1 MPAPGVMVV
10 VIGHVKR
17 GALALDN
24 IAFDVEEL
32 HGLDRIEQ
40 AQRFEEAHRR
50 IDEVQRVAPGDAAL
64 TEWIERQRQ
73 RLTDM
78 QQLIFEN

>member
-1 MPAPGVMVV
+1 M
-10 VIGHVKR
+10 
-17 GALALDN
+17 DN
-24 IAFDVEEL
+24 IAIDVEEL

-50 IDEVQRVAPGDAAL
+50 IDDIQRIGTGDSAL
-64 TEWIERQRQ
+64 SKWIERQRQ
-73 RLTDM
+73 HLTDM

>member
-1 MPAPGVMVV
+1 V
-10 VIGHVKR
+10 
-17 GALALDN
+17 
-24 IAFDVEEL
+24 
-32 HGLDRIEQ
+32 
-40 AQRFEEAHRR
+40 
-50 IDEVQRVAPGDAAL
+50 AL

>member
-1 MPAPGVMVV
+1 M
-10 VIGHVKR
+10 
-17 GALALDN
+17 DN
-24 IAFDVEEL
+24 ISIDVEEL
-32 HGLDRIEQ
+32 HSLNRTEQ

-50 IDEVQRVAPGDAAL
+50 IDDIQRVAPGDVSL
-64 TEWIERQRQ
+64 TKWIERQRQ

>member
-1 MPAPGVMVV
+1 M
-10 VIGHVKR
+10 
-17 GALALDN
+17 DN
-24 IAFDVEEL
+24 ISIDVVEL
-32 HGLDRIEQ
+32 HSLNRTEQ

-50 IDEVQRVAPGDAAL
+50 IDDIQRVAPGDVSL
-64 TEWIERQRQ
+64 TKWIERQRQ